1 MKILWLASWYPNKLS
16 PLDGD
21 FIQRHAR
28 AVSIYTPL
36 TVIYVTQ
43 YGEQLE
49 VSDDHVEV
57 THSPNL
63 TEMVVQF
70 RFKKSGISI
79 LDKVRYNL
87 KYYSTYKKLIKK
99 HFAENG
105 VPDLIHVHVPMKA
118 GVVAKWIK
126 RKWKVP
132 NIVSEHSATYVKG
145 PPDTFENRSL
155 YFQNAVKNIFQSA
168 LLTTTVSEHDGKIL
182 KKKFNLKSVEIIRNV
197 VDTNCFFLEPA
208 HHKTCFRFIHVS
220 AMGYQKNTDGILRA
234 CAALKKRRS
243 DWKLELVGPI
253 NEKMRQ
259 TIDELKL
266 HETVTIAGQL
276 SNEMVAKQMQNAS
289 ALVMFSRYE
298 NFPCT
303 IIEAQCCGLPVIA
316 TNVGGIPETINGSNG
331 YLVDSE
337 DEQGLQAAMFDMIE
351 NCNRFD
357 AFIIASKARDDYS
370 YEKIGNQFLKLYDRV
385 LNNNYLFLQ

>member
-49 VSDDHVEV
+49 VSDDHVEI

-63 TEMVVQF
+63 TEIVVQF

-132 NIVSEHSATYVKG
+132 NIVSEHAALYIKG
-145 PPDTFENRSL
+145 APDTFENRSL
-155 YFQNAVKNIFQSA
+155 YYRNAVKNIFRNA
-168 LLTTTVSEHDGKIL
+168 TLVTTVSGHEAIIL
-182 KKKFNLKSVEIIRNV
+182 KEKFKLGTVEIIRNV
-197 VDTNCFFLEPA
+197 VDTEHFFFNPDYL
-208 HHKTCFRFIHVS
+208 KTRFRFIHVS

-234 CAALKKRRS
+234 FAALKKQRS
-243 DWKLELVGPI
+243 DWELELVGPMNEMIQQLI
-253 NEKMRQ
+253 NEL
-259 TIDELKL
+259 ELR
-266 HETVTIAGQL
+266 EAVIISGQL
-276 SNEMVAKQMQNAS
+276 PNEMVAKQMQNAS
-289 ALVMFSRYE
+289 ALIMFSRYE

-316 TNVGGIPETINGSNG
+316 TNVGGVQETVDNSRG
-331 YLVDSE
+331 YLVESE
-337 DEQGLQAAMFDMIE
+337 NETALQTTMFDMLE
-351 NCNRFD
+351 NYNRFD
-357 AFIIASKARDDYS
+357 ASKIALKAREDYS
-370 YEKIGNQFLKLYDRV
+370 YEKIGAQFLALYKSV
-385 LNNNYLFLQ
+385 VQK